1 MMSKRKKDVPKLDIE
16 KPSLANIEHFWWKQQ
31 IEKANGDPIKLK
43 QIHDLRAAETL
54 AFCRRMAESM
64 LPLLD
69 KYQIPRD
76 APDRWFFLACRQAA
90 DSGALFARAAHRPR
104 MDDYE
109 YAMFLLRVGSACH
122 KLAAERGCELG
133 EIPIVEACRRLIED
147 NPDEFKSKGSRRE
160 RGKNGPSL
168 QPETLVKRYSAA
180 PPSAWIMLRSIGE
193 QNDSALPE

>member
-1 MMSKRKKDVPKLDIE
+1 MSKRKKHVPKLDME

-43 QIHDLRAAETL
+43 QIHDLQAAETL

-90 DSGALFARAAHRPR
+90 DSGALFTRPAHRPR
-104 MDDYE
+104 MDDDE
-109 YAMFLLRVGSACH
+109 YATFILRVGSARH
-122 KLAAERGCELG
+122 KLAVEWGCELG

-147 NPDEFKSKGSRRE
+147 NPDEFKSERSRRE
-160 RGKNGPSL
+160 RGKSGPSL
-168 QPETLVKRYSAA
+168 QPETLVKRYRAA
-180 PPSAWIMLRSIGE
+180 PPTA
-193 QNDSALPE
+193 